1 MDLIDMSEREYWAFV
16 AKRPGMFI
24 GRATLTGVEAFL
36 VGYDQHSMRHG
47 GPGLSGWLEWLVA
60 RRGRDCNH
68 GWSGQVR
75 HIALPGGWE
84 HWELPADQE
93 EHVIKVLFEL
103 LDQFLAEREAKAA
116 DR

>member
-24 GRATLTGVEAFL
+24 GRSNLSGLEAFL
-36 VGYDQHSMRHG
+36 EGYDQHSMRHG
-47 GPGLSGWLEWLVA
+47 GPGLSGWLESLVA

-75 HIALPGGWE
+75 HVALPDGWE
-84 HWELPADQE
+84 HWELSADQE

-103 LDQFLAEREAKAA
+103 LDEFLAEREAKAA
-116 DR
+116 DM